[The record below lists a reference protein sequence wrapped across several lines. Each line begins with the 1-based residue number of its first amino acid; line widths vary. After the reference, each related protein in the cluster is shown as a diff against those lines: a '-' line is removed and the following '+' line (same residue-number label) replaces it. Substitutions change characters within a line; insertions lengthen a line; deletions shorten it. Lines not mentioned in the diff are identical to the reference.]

1 MEPQRTKL
9 VKESAAAEILGL
21 SVCTLRGWRLAGK
34 GLGYLKLGRTVR
46 YDLEILQKFI
56 DQARRE
62 STSQTR
68 D

>member
-1 MEPQRTKL
+1 MEPKKTKL
-9 VKESAAAEILGL
+9 VKEAAAAEILGL
-21 SVCTLRGWRLAGK
+21 SVCTLRGWRWSGK
-34 GLGYLKLGRTVR
+34 GPGYLKFGRAVR
-46 YDLEILQKFI
+46 YDLETLQEFI